1 MGPFCHAN
9 APHPVR
15 PFPRGCSPPPVRYP
29 RRAQRPGVRSLC
41 PEEFLGT
48 LCHPIATEGSPPRR
62 SIHDS
67 DREKLGNFDT
77 KGGGKDKGIVSTR
90 ELFLS
95 EWRRCAERQR
105 EREIPVSRLRST
117 CLRHLTRARDCFT
130 TKEFECSPSLDE
142 TRSIFFSVPVE
153 GTRNEQLTPC
163 RRGGRGNASRIH
175 VVSRIGAQPV
185 EARAVGRTMTRG

>member
-105 EREIPVSRLRST
+105 ERERDPCVEVAVNVSPPFNKGSRLFYEERI
-117 CLRHLTRARDCFT
+117 RM
-130 TKEFECSPSLDE
+130 SLDE

-185 EARAVGRTMTRG
+185 EARAVGRTTTRG

>member
-105 EREIPVSRLRST
+105 ERERDPCVEVAVNVSPPFNKGSRLFYEERI
-117 CLRHLTRARDCFT
+117 RM
-130 TKEFECSPSLDE
+130 
-142 TRSIFFSVPVE
+142 FSVP
-153 GTRNEQLTPC
+153 
-163 RRGGRGNASRIH
+163 RRGEEHLLLRPRRRNSKRATNSLPSRGEGKREPDPRRVADRS
-175 VVSRIGAQPV
+175 A
-185 EARAVGRTMTRG
+185 TC